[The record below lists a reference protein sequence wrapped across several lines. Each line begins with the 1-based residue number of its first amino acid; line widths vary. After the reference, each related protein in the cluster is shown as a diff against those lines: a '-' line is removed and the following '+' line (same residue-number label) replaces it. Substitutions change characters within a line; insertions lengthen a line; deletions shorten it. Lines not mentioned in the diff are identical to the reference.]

1 MRHARGILRA
11 CRPLCGRAGAAA
23 DPFAVL
29 GLPRTA
35 SQAEIRERYL
45 HLAKQTHPDV
55 AAPSEPVAPFADLS
69 AAYQALTAVEAE
81 TEAREQRAQL
91 RAEVDALVKASR
103 IGDALGVF
111 STLCALPC
119 ALPPGPAEER
129 QLRATARSLL
139 EACAQRGEL
148 TRHAQSAEVWRWI
161 EERDAVVSRPPSER
175 TPPRRAC
182 TSSTEA
188 VHSARARTG
197 PHAPRGFRS
206 ACVRG
211 TRATRSRPIASPRA
225 EGSRRA
231 RTCWR
236 RCGRLST
243 GSGPRRAKGM
253 RAAPGT
259 WTRAR
264 VMVDSAR

>member
-1 MRHARGILRA
+1 MRHLRGILRA

-45 HLAKQTHPDV
+45 QLAKQTHPDV
-55 AAPSEPVAPFADLS
+55 AAPSEPVAPFAALS

-81 TEAREQRAQL
+81 AEAREQRAEL
-91 RAEVDALVKASR
+91 RAEADALVKAAR

-119 ALPPGPAEER
+119 ALPPAPAEER

-175 TPPRRAC
+175 TPPRLTC
-182 TSSTEA
+182 TSSTDHWLCTPRA
-188 VHSARARTG
+188 PGRARMRRVVSDLHACGAHAQRARG
-197 PHAPRGFRS
+197 PSHRQEQR
-206 ACVRG
+206 V
-211 TRATRSRPIASPRA
+211 RA
-225 EGSRRA
+225 ERVHAGD
-231 RTCWR
+231 
-236 RCGRLST
+236 G
-243 GSGPRRAKGM
+243 
-253 RAAPGT
+253 AA
-259 WTRAR
+259 
-264 VMVDSAR
+264 D

>member
-175 TPPRRAC
+175 TPPRLTC
-182 TSSTEA
+182 TSGTDHWLCTPRA
-188 VHSARARTG
+188 PGRARMRRVVSDL
-197 PHAPRGFRS
+197 HA
-206 ACVRG
+206 
-211 TRATRSRPIASPRA
+211 
-225 EGSRRA
+225 
-231 RTCWR
+231 
-236 RCGRLST
+236 CG
-243 GSGPRRAKGM
+243 AH
-253 RAAPGT
+253 A
-259 WTRAR
+259 
-264 VMVDSAR
+264 

>member
-1 MRHARGILRA
+1 MRHLRGILRA

-45 HLAKQTHPDV
+45 QLAKQTHPDV

-81 TEAREQRAQL
+81 AEAREQRAEL
-91 RAEVDALVKASR
+91 RAEADALVKAAR

-119 ALPPGPAEER
+119 ALPPAPAEER

-148 TRHAQSAEVWRWI
+148 TRHAQSAEIWRWL
-161 EERDAVVSRPPSER
+161 EERDAVVSHTPSEC
-175 TPPRRAC
+175 TPSSPHLHLHSPLATCIPRAPG
-182 TSSTEA
+182 
-188 VHSARARTG
+188 RARMRRVVSDL
-197 PHAPRGFRS
+197 HACGAHAQRARGSSHRQEQ
-206 ACVRG
+206 R
-211 TRATRSRPIASPRA
+211 IRA
-225 EGSRRA
+225 ERVHAGD
-231 RTCWR
+231 
-236 RCGRLST
+236 G
-243 GSGPRRAKGM
+243 
-253 RAAPGT
+253 AA
-259 WTRAR
+259 
-264 VMVDSAR
+264 D

>member
-1 MRHARGILRA
+1 MRHLRGILRA

-55 AAPSEPVAPFADLS
+55 AVPSEPVTPFADLS

-81 TEAREQRAQL
+81 TEAREQRAEL
-91 RAEVDALVKASR
+91 RAEADAHVKAAR

-148 TRHAQSAEVWRWI
+148 TRHAQSAEIWRWL

-175 TPPRRAC
+175 TP
-182 TSSTEA
+182 SS
-188 VHSARARTG
+188 
-197 PHAPRGFRS
+197 PH
-206 ACVRG
+206 
-211 TRATRSRPIASPRA
+211 
-225 EGSRRA
+225 
-231 RTCWR
+231 
-236 RCGRLST
+236 LHQH
-243 GSGPRRAKGM
+243 
-253 RAAPGT
+253 
-259 WTRAR
+259 
-264 VMVDSAR
+264 